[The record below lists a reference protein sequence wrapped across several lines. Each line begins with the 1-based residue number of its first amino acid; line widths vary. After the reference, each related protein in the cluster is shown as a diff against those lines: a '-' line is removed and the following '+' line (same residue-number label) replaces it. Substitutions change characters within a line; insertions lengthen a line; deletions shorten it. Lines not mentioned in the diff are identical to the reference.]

1 MSSLTKEVE
10 KEFLPLL
17 RIYKDCT
24 VERLMGTP
32 YVPPSP
38 QDPETGVSLK
48 DITISQ
54 DPSISARLYQWR
66 TITRTEGGLPLPPS
80 PQFLKKMN
88 DFFFFW
94 NHPQ

>member
-17 RIYKDCT
+17 HIYKDGT

-38 QDPETGVSLK
+38 QDPETRVSLK

-54 DPSISARLYQWR
+54 DPSISACLYQWR
-66 TITRTEGGLPLPPS
+66 TITRTKGGLLPPPP
-80 PQFLKKMN
+80 PQIFEKN
-88 DFFFFW
+88 
-94 NHPQ
+94 